1 MAFKIKDLMVSI
13 LPLGNNPPC
22 HPPTRLIVYPYP
34 TPPYAYNPPCD
45 PPTRRVEYPY
55 PAPPYAYNPL
65 CHPPTRY
72 VEYPYPPPCHPPTWL
87 CLPTVPPDDPT
98 ATFQALSILKE
109 QLKQQLAEVEKQQAA
124 IEDCLLPKTIEE
136 VDKLS
141 EKLTEALKE
150 LRERRAE
157 LSREV

>member
-34 TPPYAYNPPCD
+34 TPPYAYNPP
-45 PPTRRVEYPY
+45 
-55 PAPPYAYNPL
+55 

-150 LRERRAE
+150 LKARRAE

>member
-22 HPPTRLIVYPYP
+22 HPPTR
-34 TPPYAYNPPCD
+34 
-45 PPTRRVEYPY
+45 RVVYPY

-124 IEDCLLPKTIEE
+124 IEDCLLPKTIQE